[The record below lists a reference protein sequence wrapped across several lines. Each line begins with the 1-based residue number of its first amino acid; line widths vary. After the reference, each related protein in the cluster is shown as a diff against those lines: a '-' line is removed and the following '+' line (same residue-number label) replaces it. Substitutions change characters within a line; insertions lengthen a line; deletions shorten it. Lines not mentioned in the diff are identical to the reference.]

1 MRLCVCACVRACVLV
16 CLDCDAFLR
25 ASSHGHAMGSD
36 QRLSFCLQP
45 SAQRSA
51 TFLFLISHR
60 RWADPCQAARDYWDY
75 NRPRGSQWPLWR
87 STVRR
92 VLAVA
97 CGALFGACCL
107 PRCLPCCQPGQCR
120 VSRAAHAAPRL
131 SRRVLSARALE
142 TVRSLLQQA
151 VRDCNMPRAIAALR
165 TAGVARRRGG
175 VGARAAAIVK

>member
-1 MRLCVCACVRACVLV
+1 
-16 CLDCDAFLR
+16 
-25 ASSHGHAMGSD
+25 
-36 QRLSFCLQP
+36 LQP

-60 RWADPCQAARDYWDY
+60 RWANPRQAARDYWDY
-75 NRPRGSQWPLWR
+75 WRVPNRPRGSQWPLWC

-107 PRCLPCCQPGQCR
+107 PRCLPRCQPGQCR
-120 VSRAAHAAPRL
+120 VSRAAHVAPRL
-131 SRRVLSARALE
+131 SRWVLSARALE

-151 VRDCNMPRAIAALR
+151 VRRCNMPRAIAALR
-165 TAGVARRRGG
+165 TAGVARGRGG